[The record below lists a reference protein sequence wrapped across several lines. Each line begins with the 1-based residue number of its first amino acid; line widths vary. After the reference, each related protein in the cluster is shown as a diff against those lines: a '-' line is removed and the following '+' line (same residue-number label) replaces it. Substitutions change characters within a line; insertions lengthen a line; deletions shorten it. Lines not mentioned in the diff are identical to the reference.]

1 MGGETMRTIL
11 AAGAVAYSAAA
22 LAQAPAQRI
31 TADTAQAIVAGCLAR
46 DGTANQS
53 HAIAVTDTGGHLVAA
68 LRAERSSAGAMEF
81 AIAKARAAAIWGFAT
96 SGMEEGARSTPG
108 FANAPHVVTVPGGVP
123 VYSADGTA
131 RLGAVGASGTAPAD
145 DVACAVAGIEAAGL
159 RSSPA
164 PR

>member
-1 MGGETMRTIL
+1 MRTLVTIGVL
-11 AAGAVAYSAAA
+11 VGSAVAH
-22 LAQAPAQRI
+22 AQAPAQRI
-31 TADTAQAIVAGCLAR
+31 TAESAQAIIAGCLAR
-46 DGTANQS
+46 DAANNQS

-68 LRAERSSAGAMEF
+68 LRAERSSAGAMDF
-81 AIAKARAAAIWGFAT
+81 AVTKARAAAIWGFAT
-96 SGMEEGARSTPG
+96 SGMEEGARGTPG

-159 RSSPA
+159 RSAPA
-164 PR
+164 PRP